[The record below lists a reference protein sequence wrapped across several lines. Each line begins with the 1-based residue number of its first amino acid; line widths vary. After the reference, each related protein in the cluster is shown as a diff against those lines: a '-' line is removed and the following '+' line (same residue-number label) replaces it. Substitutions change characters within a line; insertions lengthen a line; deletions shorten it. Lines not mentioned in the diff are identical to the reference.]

1 MLSDIPT
8 GTHCFVD
15 ANIFYYHLVDTPSL
29 SDDCSDFLKRLER
42 RDVIGSTSTVS
53 IAEATHKV
61 MLADAVSTHGLD
73 RKGLVARL
81 KREPQLLAALSKHQA
96 VVTTVRALN
105 IQIELVTTDLLETA
119 AGLSTQLCLLT
130 NDALTIA
137 TMKKLGLTDLATN
150 DDDFDRLEGI
160 TAWKPR

>member
-1 MLSDIPT
+1 MLSDTPT

-15 ANIFYYHLVDTPSL
+15 ANIFYYHLVNTPPL

-81 KREPQLLAALSKHQA
+81 KRKPQLPAALSKHHA
-96 VVTTVRALN
+96 VISTVRSLN
-105 IQIELVTTDLLETA
+105 IQIELVTPDLLEIA
-119 AGLSTQLCLLT
+119 AGLSTELCLLT

-150 DDDFDRLEGI
+150 DDDFDRVEGI
-160 TAWKPR
+160 TVWKPR

>member
-1 MLSDIPT
+1 
-8 GTHCFVD
+8 
-15 ANIFYYHLVDTPSL
+15 
-29 SDDCSDFLKRLER
+29 
-42 RDVIGSTSTVS
+42 
-53 IAEATHKV
+53 

-81 KREPQLLAALSKHQA
+81 KREPQLLAGLGKHQA
-96 VVTTVRALN
+96 VITPVRSLN
-105 IQIELVTTDLLETA
+105 IQIGLVTPDLLETA

-150 DDDFDRLEGI
+150 DDDFDRVDGI
-160 TAWKPR
+160 TVWKPRQLKRMCWVLQCGASIRLTSPGSSPVSSHRSKDYMSIRGAGRAILKL